1 MNITDVDDKLF
12 NRAKELGTDPVAL
25 ARHYERE
32 FWHDMEALHVQRPD
46 VVVRVTES
54 VSDIIVPYI
63 EKIIN
68 NGMAYVAQDQSVY
81 FDVRAFEDRTQART
95 RYGKL
100 APPQNSSDFFSSV
113 REESTKRDTRDFVLW
128 KPRKEGESVSWDSP
142 WGPGRPG
149 WHIECSAMIESI
161 AKQVCSSCNI
171 LNSTFHPC
179 KWFLLF
185 MFRIQNT
192 YRLFQFA
199 GVPICNSFK
208 RRTKFEC
215 MPVE

>member
-113 REESTKRDTRDFVLW
+113 GEETTKRDARDFVLW

-142 WGPGRPG
+142 WGQGRPG